1 MSNLVAI
8 SATCASFHGAERM
21 RLSAN
26 YVRSLEGA
34 GLVPMVI
41 PPLTNPSS
49 AVEILDVVGG
59 LLLTGGEDVDP
70 ARYGAPPHPALG
82 EVSAARD
89 ATEVALLTAARERNV
104 PVLAI
109 CRGIQILNVAL
120 GGTLLQDLPSERPS
134 GVRHDQPHDHAARTH
149 DVTIAADSRL
159 AAATGTTS
167 MAVNSYHHQAVDR
180 LGRGLRVTATSSD
193 GVIEGAEME
202 DPAWWVLA
210 VQWHPEDLTNDARA
224 WDRGIFR
231 AFADEVGRHKRAR
244 GRRGEAR
251 ASGER

>member
-8 SATCASFHGAERM
+8 SATCAPFHGAERV

-34 GLVPMVI
+34 GLVPVVI
-41 PPLTNPSS
+41 PPLTNP
-49 AVEILDVVGG
+49 AAAAEILDAVGG

-70 ARYGAPPHPALG
+70 ARYGALPHPALG
-82 EVSAARD
+82 AVNAARD
-89 ATEVALLTAARERNV
+89 ATEVALLAAARARAV

-109 CRGIQILNVAL
+109 CRGIQILNVAM
-120 GGTLLQDLPSERPS
+120 GGTLVQDLTAERPS
-134 GVRHDQPHDHAARTH
+134 AITHDQPHDRAARTH
-149 DVTIAADSRL
+149 DVTIAAGSRL
-159 AAATGTTS
+159 FAATGATA

-202 DPAWWVLA
+202 DPGWWVLA
-210 VQWHPEDLTNDARA
+210 VQWHPEDLTNDVRE

-231 AFADEVGRHKRAR
+231 AFADEVGR
-244 GRRGEAR
+244 RGER
-251 ASGER
+251 

>member
-8 SATCASFHGAERM
+8 SATCASFHGAERV

-34 GLVPMVI
+34 GLVPVVI
-41 PPLTNPSS
+41 PPLTNPS
-49 AVEILDVVGG
+49 AAEEILGVVGG

-82 EVSAARD
+82 ETNAARD
-89 ATEVALLTAARERNV
+89 ATEVALLTAARARSV

-120 GGTLLQDLPSERPS
+120 GGTLVQDLATERPS
-134 GVRHDQPHDHAARTH
+134 GVRHDLPHDLPHDTPHDLQHDHAERTH
-149 DVTIAADSRL
+149 DVTIAADSKL
-159 AAATGTTS
+159 AAATGTAS

-210 VQWHPEDLTNDARA
+210 VQWHPEDLTSDARA

-231 AFADEVGRHKRAR
+231 AFADEI
-244 GRRGEAR
+244 RRRRE
-251 ASGER
+251 

>member
-8 SATCASFHGAERM
+8 SATCAPFHGAERV

-34 GLVPMVI
+34 GLVPVI
-41 PPLTNPSS
+41 VPPLTDAARAS
-49 AVEILDVVGG
+49 EILDACGG

-70 ARYGAPPHPALG
+70 ARFGAARHPALG
-82 EVSAARD
+82 EVNGARD
-89 ATEVALLTAARERNV
+89 ATELALLAAARERRL

-120 GGTLLQDLPSERPS
+120 GGTLVQDLPTERPS
-134 GVRHDQPHDHAARTH
+134 AIRHDQPHDRAERTH
-149 DVTIAADSRL
+149 DVTIVVGSNL
-159 AAATGTTS
+159 AGATGATT

-180 LGRGLRVTATSSD
+180 PGAGLRVTATASD

-231 AFADEVGRHKRAR
+231 ALSTEVAR
-244 GRRGEAR
+244 RT
-251 ASGER
+251 